1 MTLRLQSLFKTPTR
15 EYDFLINLKPEIDT
29 QAAYKIFAHAD
40 SSIRQAWESHQ
51 RNQMS
56 SGMAGKD
63 ILVDFNPVTMF
74 VQDLEVSSLVSSGGR
89 ANIDHFS
96 CSVCMATRLCF
107 STTD

>member
-1 MTLRLQSLFKTPTR
+1 MLILHPQSLFKTPIR

-40 SSIRQAWESHQ
+40 SSIRQAWESHR

-56 SGMAGKD
+56 SGMAAKD

-74 VQDLEVSSLVSSGGR
+74 VQDLEVSSTVTSLG
-89 ANIDHFS
+89 APNIDCLL
-96 CSVCMATRLCF
+96 CSVCTATR
-107 STTD
+107 